1 MAAQGPT
8 GMGPKEPWPG
18 PELDTIQPRRCG
30 CVPQLSLVYEE
41 RRRGGGVPGEEGWEE
56 PGQEPAEP
64 SPGGWAR
71 RIPLL
76 GPFWCVRGSATT
88 TIRRR

>member
-1 MAAQGPT
+1 MEAPRRPPVEA
-8 GMGPKEPWPG
+8 WA

-30 CVPQLSLVYEE
+30 CVPQLSLVYEDKG
-41 RRRGGGVPGEEGWEE
+41 RGGEVVEEGWEE
-56 PGQEPAEP
+56 VGSGESPP
-64 SPGGWAR
+64 SPSSSWAR

>member
-1 MAAQGPT
+1 MRE
-8 GMGPKEPWPG
+8 MEPWAG

-30 CVPQLSLVYEE
+30 CVPQLSLVYEDKS
-41 RRRGGGVPGEEGWEE
+41 RGGEARDEGGWED
-56 PGQEPAEP
+56 PGGGG
-64 SPGGWAR
+64 SPQDSRGGWAR